1 MAEKK
6 KFTLEYEVKSSPR
19 ILYSFISEP
28 NGLSQWFA
36 DDVNFR
42 DQVYTFTWDDEQLK
56 AKLVS
61 IKENKLVKFKWLD
74 DEPQCYF
81 EMEIVQ
87 DELTNDVAL
96 SITDFTTDDLLAE
109 KKLIWDN
116 QIDYL
121 IGWRLFV
128 LNRFEFNLQAD

>member
-61 IKENKLVKFKWLD
+61 VKENKSVKFKWLD

-96 SITDFTTDDLLAE
+96 SITDFTTDDTLVE
-109 KKLIWDN
+109 RRCIWDN
-116 QIDYL
+116 QIKYL
-121 IGWRLFV
+121 VSV
-128 LNRFEFNLQAD
+128 LGA

>member
-42 DQVYTFTWDDEQLK
+42 DQVYTFTWDDEEQK

-87 DELTNDVAL
+87 DELTNDDAL
-96 SITDFTTDDLLAE
+96 SITDFSTDELLAE

-121 IGWRLFV
+121 ISV
-128 LNRFEFNLQAD
+128 LGA

>member
-28 NGLSQWFA
+28 NGLAQWFA
-36 DDVNFR
+36 DDVVFR
-42 DQVYTFTWDDEQLK
+42 DQVYTFTWDDEQQK

-61 IKENKLVKFKWLD
+61 IKENKLVKFKWLE

-96 SITDFTTDDLLAE
+96 AITDFSTDETLAE

-121 IGWRLFV
+121 ISV
-128 LNRFEFNLQAD
+128 LGA

>member
-1 MAEKK
+1 MSEKK
-6 KFTLEYEVKSSPR
+6 KFTIEYEVKSSPR
-19 ILYSFISEP
+19 ILYTFISEP

-42 DQVYTFTWDDEQLK
+42 DGIYTFTWDDEEQK
-56 AKLVS
+56 AKLAS
-61 IKENKLVKFKWLD
+61 IKENKLVKFKWLED
-74 DEPQCYF
+74 DPQCYF

-96 SITDFTTDDLLAE
+96 SITDFATDETLAE
-109 KKLIWDN
+109 KKSIWDN

-121 IGWRLFV
+121 VGV
-128 LNRFEFNLQAD
+128 LGA

>member
-6 KFTLEYEVKSSPR
+6 KFTLEYEVRSSPR

-42 DQVYTFTWDDEQLK
+42 DQIYTFTWDDEQQK
-56 AKLVS
+56 AKLVAV
-61 IKENKLVKFKWLD
+61 KENKLVKFKWLD

-96 SITDFTTDDLLAE
+96 SITDFTTDELLAE
-109 KKLIWDN
+109 KKQIWDN

-121 IGWRLFV
+121 ISV
-128 LNRFEFNLQAD
+128 LGA

>member
-6 KFTLEYEVKSSPR
+6 KFTLEYEVRSSPR

-36 DDVNFR
+36 DDVVFR
-42 DQVYTFTWDDEQLK
+42 DQIYTFTWDDEQQK
-56 AKLVS
+56 AKMVTV
-61 IKENKLVKFKWLD
+61 KENKLVKFKWLD
-74 DEPQCYF
+74 DDPQYYF

-96 SITDFTTDDLLAE
+96 AITDFTTEELMVE

-121 IGWRLFV
+121 ISV
-128 LNRFEFNLQAD
+128 LGA

>member
-42 DQVYTFTWDDEQLK
+42 DQVYTFTWDDEQQK
-56 AKLVS
+56 AKLVA
-61 IKENKLVKFKWLD
+61 IKEYKSVKFKWLD

-96 SITDFTTDDLLAE
+96 AITDFTTDDLLAE
-109 KKLIWDN
+109 KKQIWDN

-121 IGWRLFV
+121 ISV
-128 LNRFEFNLQAD
+128 LGA

>member
-42 DQVYTFTWDDEQLK
+42 DQVYTFTWDDEQQK

-61 IKENKLVKFKWLD
+61 VKENKLVKFKWLD

-96 SITDFTTDDLLAE
+96 SITDFATEDLLAE

-121 IGWRLFV
+121 ISV
-128 LNRFEFNLQAD
+128 LGA